1 MEENNE
7 QWDYN
12 LDLGFEPEMFDFDFS
27 TDEELKPRILKPK
40 TNAVKE
46 SQVMFS
52 NAKKLAK
59 EIDLRQENRYDVIV
73 SGNFIFG
80 DFIEALLVHYNIKC
94 TELTITTLSLSQD
107 NVDSL
112 ELLLDKG
119 YIDKLNIIVS
129 VYFFAHE
136 QKNLIPYLYEKL
148 DKDNRFQLAVA
159 AIHTKTVQMH
169 TLGGKKIVI
178 HGSANL
184 RSSGNI
190 EQFTVEIND
199 NLYDFYQDMSDKILD
214 KYKTIDKTAIRDKEL
229 WETLQRKRFND

>member
-1 MEENNE
+1 MN
-7 QWDYN
+7 
-12 LDLGFEPEMFDFDFS
+12 
-27 TDEELKPRILKPK
+27 K
-40 TNAVKE
+40 
-46 SQVMFS
+46 
-52 NAKKLAK
+52 
-59 EIDLRQENRYDVIV
+59 
-73 SGNFIFG
+73 
-80 DFIEALLVHYNIKC
+80 
-94 TELTITTLSLSQD
+94 
-107 NVDSL
+107 
-112 ELLLDKG
+112 
-119 YIDKLNIIVS
+119 
-129 VYFFAHE
+129 
-136 QKNLIPYLYEKL
+136 KNLIPYLYEKL

-169 TLGGKKIVI
+169 TMGGKKIVI